1 MEASSLGAA
10 LGQASQ
16 PMGSGREPRPGW
28 DRQDRGVEEGP
39 RDQDG
44 DAGTDRQAGAQPGMH
59 RSRWVRYRPLPQATR
74 CVSGG
79 S

>member
-1 MEASSLGAA
+1 MEEASSPGAA

-28 DRQDRGVEEGP
+28 DRQDGGVEEGP

-44 DAGTDRQAGAQPGMH
+44 DAGTGRQARAQPGTD
-59 RSRWVRYRPLPQATR
+59 RSR
-74 CVSGG
+74 
-79 S
+79 